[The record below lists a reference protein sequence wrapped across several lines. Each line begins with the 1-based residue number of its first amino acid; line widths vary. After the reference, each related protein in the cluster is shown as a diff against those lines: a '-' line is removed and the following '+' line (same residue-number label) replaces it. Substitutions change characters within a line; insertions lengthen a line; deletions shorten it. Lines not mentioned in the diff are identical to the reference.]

1 MQDEVILKVDDV
13 EIIEDDFINA
23 IEEAAARFRY
33 DDINTITQR
42 QWKAVLKYAGDKIFS
57 DRGLLKSKQLI
68 VYNGNTIPSN
78 SNRYDYNIL
87 NTLCDYYM
95 HISDRY
101 NKLISIEA
109 FSLMIGLSRDTVRT
123 WNEHEPST
131 PTFGIWKKL
140 KDGRFDCIKDHS
152 YDNGNVTG
160 TMYLGNVE
168 YGTNLPGVRE
178 ESGRRHSISLEDL
191 RGKIGALGGNL
202 SAVHGIENK
211 NGE

>member
-1 MQDEVILKVDDV
+1 MQDDVILKVDDV
-13 EIIEDDFINA
+13 EIVEDDFIDA
-23 IEEAAARFRY
+23 LEEAAAVFHY
-33 DDINTITQR
+33 DDLESITQR
-42 QWKAVLKYAGDKIFS
+42 QWKAVLKYAGSKVFS
-57 DRGLLKSKQLI
+57 NRGLLKSKELI

-87 NTLCDYYM
+87 NNLCDYYM

-101 NKLISIEA
+101 NKLISIEG
-109 FSLMIGLSRDTVRT
+109 FSLMLGLTRDAINV
-123 WNEHEPST
+123 WKEHEPST
-131 PTFGIWKKL
+131 PTFNIWKKL

-178 ESGRRHSISLEDL
+178 ESTRKHSLSLEEL
-191 RGKIGALGGNL
+191 RGKVAELGG
-202 SAVHGIENK
+202 GIVREIETK
-211 NGE
+211 GTE

>member
-1 MQDEVILKVDDV
+1 MQDDVVIKVDDV
-13 EIIEDDFINA
+13 EIIEDDFIDA

-33 DDINTITQR
+33 DDINNISQR
-42 QWKAVLKYAGDKIFS
+42 QWKAILKYAGDRIFK
-57 DRGLLKSKQLI
+57 DKTILKSKELI

-109 FSLMIGLSRDTVRT
+109 FSLMLGLSRDTVRT
-123 WNEHEPST
+123 WSLHEPSS
-131 PTFGIWKKL
+131 PTFGIYKKL
-140 KDGRFDCIKDHS
+140 KEERLDCIKDNS
-152 YDNGNVTG
+152 FDNGNVTG
-160 TMYLGNVE
+160 TMYVGNVE

-178 ESGRRHSISLEDL
+178 DSARRTALSASELP
-191 RGKIGALGGNL
+191 KLGGQI
-202 SAVHGIENK
+202 VHEIETK
-211 NGE
+211 D

>member
-1 MQDEVILKVDDV
+1 MQDDVVIKVDQV

-23 IEEAAARFRY
+23 IEEAAAKFHY

-42 QWKAVLKYAGDKIFS
+42 QWKAVLKYVGDRIFKDKS
-57 DRGLLKSKQLI
+57 ILKSKELI

-95 HISDRY
+95 YISDRY

-109 FSLMIGLSRDTVRT
+109 FSLMLGLSREVVRL
-123 WNEHEPST
+123 WSKHEPST
-131 PTFGIWKKL
+131 PTFAIHKKL
-140 KDGRFDCIKDHS
+140 KDNRLDCIMDNS
-152 YDNGNVTG
+152 FDNGNVTG
-160 TMYLGNVE
+160 TMYVGNVE

-178 ESGRRHSISLEDL
+178 DSTRRAALTAADL
-191 RGKIGALGGNL
+191 PKLGGGNIGRL
-202 SAVHGIENK
+202 PDKE
-211 NGE
+211 EQT